1 MAQTALIAAL
11 GTFDGVHL
19 GHAFIIE
26 ELKREAQTIG
36 MVPAIVTFSSHPL
49 AVIRPER
56 APELLT
62 PLHSKLKMLRER
74 AKTIVLDFDST
85 MRSMSAYDFMTMLRD
100 AYNVRAMML
109 GYDTRFGHD
118 RPTEFADYVAL
129 GAKAGIDIRKAGE
142 YIGEDTPICS
152 SRIRTALKN
161 GETDLA
167 NRMLGH
173 HYNIAGTV
181 THGKQ
186 LGRTIGYPTANIA
199 PECDRQLVP
208 VGGVY
213 AVYAKIEGISTV
225 FPAMLNI
232 GTRPTVDGA
241 PDARRTIEVHLLDFN
256 GDLYGKRIE
265 IEFIDRLR
273 DECRFNSLDEL
284 KAQLGRD
291 AEATRSRLGIC

>member
-1 MAQTALIAAL
+1 MAQPALIAAV

-19 GHAFIIE
+19 GHSFIID
-26 ELKREAQTIG
+26 ELKREAQIAG
-36 MVPAIVTFSSHPL
+36 MTPAIVTFASHPL
-49 AVIRPER
+49 SVIRPER
-56 APELLT
+56 VPELLT
-62 PLHSKLKMLRER
+62 PLHSKLEMLRAR
-74 AKTIVLDFDST
+74 AKTIVLEFNDT
-85 MRSMSAYDFMTMLRD
+85 MRNMSAFDFMTMLRD
-100 AYNVRAMML
+100 NHNVRAILL

-118 RPTEFADYVAL
+118 RPTEFADYVTL
-129 GAKAGIDIRKAGE
+129 GAKAGIDIMKAGE
-142 YIGEDTPICS
+142 YTGKDAPVSS
-152 SRIRTALKN
+152 SRIRAALRS
-161 GETDLA
+161 GDTSLA

-186 LGRTIGYPTANIA
+186 LGRTIGYPTANIE
-199 PECDRQLVP
+199 PECDRLLIP
-208 VGGVY
+208 AGGVY
-213 AVYAKIEGISTV
+213 AVYAKIEGVATV

-256 GDLYGKRIE
+256 SDLYGKRIE

-273 DECRFNSLDEL
+273 DERRFNSLDEL